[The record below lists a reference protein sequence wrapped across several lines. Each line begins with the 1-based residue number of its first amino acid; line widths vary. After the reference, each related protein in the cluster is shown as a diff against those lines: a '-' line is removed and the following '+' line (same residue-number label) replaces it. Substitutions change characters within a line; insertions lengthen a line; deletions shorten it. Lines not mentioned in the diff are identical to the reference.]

1 MIRPIL
7 TELALFLAPFAAYA
21 LFLWVTKGGMLE
33 RTSWPPKV
41 LAGLAIAALVLMI
54 GSFLVLAHFSGAP
67 PGSTY
72 IPAHVDEHGNFI
84 PGQVVQ

>member
-1 MIRPIL
+1 MIRPVL

-21 LFLWVTKGGMLE
+21 LFLWVTKAGVME
-33 RTSWPPKV
+33 RTSWTPKV
-41 LAGLAIAALVLMI
+41 LATLAIVALVLMV

-72 IPAHVDEHGNFI
+72 IPAHVDERGQFV
-84 PGQVVQ
+84 PGQVR